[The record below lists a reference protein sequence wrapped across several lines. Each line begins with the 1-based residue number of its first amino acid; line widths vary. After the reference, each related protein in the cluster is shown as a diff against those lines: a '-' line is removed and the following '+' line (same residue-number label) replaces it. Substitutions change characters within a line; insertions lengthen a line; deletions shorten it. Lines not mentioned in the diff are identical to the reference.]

1 MKYLNNLS
9 QLLIF
14 GLHGVTPSR
23 YIIDHD
29 SCTCNLLLNFQVKSE
44 HHHLELQE
52 APWLYLRSRSAGKGA
67 GVYLLILI
75 LSLIT
80 ASFISG
86 DVMCLHQLENHEP
99 VEFGELGIDPVERDQ
114 VHLIPKIFQALT
126 YVKI

>member
-1 MKYLNNLS
+1 MSYKRPHGFIS
-9 QLLIF
+9 GPGVQEKGQVSIF
-14 GLHGVTPSR
+14 KLTL
-23 YIIDHD
+23 
-29 SCTCNLLLNFQVKSE
+29 T
-44 HHHLELQE
+44 
-52 APWLYLRSRSAGKGA
+52 
-67 GVYLLILI
+67 
-75 LSLIT
+75 LIT